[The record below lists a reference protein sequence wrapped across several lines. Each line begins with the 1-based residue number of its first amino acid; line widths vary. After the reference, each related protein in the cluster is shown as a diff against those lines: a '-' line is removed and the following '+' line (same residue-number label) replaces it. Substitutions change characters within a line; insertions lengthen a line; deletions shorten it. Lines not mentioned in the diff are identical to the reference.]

1 MLKVLDL
8 FSGIGGFSLGLERTG
23 GFKTVA
29 FCEIEDY
36 PRKVL
41 AKHWPDVPIH
51 RDVRELDGNDY
62 AGRTDLICGGYP
74 CQPFSHAGK
83 RKGEED
89 DRHLWPEVK
98 RLVATIRP
106 TWCLFENVAG
116 HISMGLDQVL
126 SDLEGEGYTS
136 QAVVIPAC
144 AVDAPH
150 RRDRVW
156 IVARNTNSINVGA
169 KRRVQRHG
177 IDPDRICYG
186 ESPPTNADSN
196 CIQRSANK
204 RKPNAKS
211 DGRDNIARV
220 CEDVSN
226 TQNEG
231 FAGRDRQQRND
242 DGSGRRRFFNEERSR
257 ADDGVKDVADPISNG
272 RQGKRQDGRFKG
284 SAGLCSGTGR
294 DKIKDIRSAE
304 TIWLPEPPVGRVAH
318 GIPRR
323 VDRLKGLGNA
333 IVPQV
338 VTMLG
343 NAILEAE
350 IGGS

>member
-41 AKHWPDVPIH
+41 AKHWPNVPIH
-51 RDVRELDGNDY
+51 RDVRELDGNDFK
-62 AGRTDLICGGYP
+62 GTDLICGGYP
-74 CQPFSHAGK
+74 CQPFSTAGK
-83 RKGEED
+83 RQGAED

-156 IVARNTNSINVGA
+156 IVSHN
-169 KRRVQRHG
+169 
-177 IDPDRICYG
+177 DR
-186 ESPPTNADSN
+186 
-196 CIQRSANK
+196 IQRSANK

-226 TQNEG
+226 TKGGRSQEWSKPYIGTEG
-231 FAGRDRQQRND
+231 ARQGVEPKPSRVDSGTEQDVAHTNSSRQSSDVRIRPRQRPTGYIDNSSTTSGRTEDVAHSKCQRQQGQGEYEQPCNTEADSQRQASGVD
-242 DGSGRRRFFNEERSR
+242 DGSEGWE
-257 ADDGVKDVADPISNG
+257 GHW
-272 RQGKRQDGRFKG
+272 
-284 SAGLCSGTGR
+284 
-294 DKIKDIRSAE
+294 DI
-304 TIWLPEPPVGRVAH
+304 EPNVGRVAH
-318 GIPRR
+318 GIPNRA
-323 VDRLKGLGNA
+323 DRLKQLGNSV
-333 IVPQV
+333 VPQV
-338 VTMLG
+338 VQQVG
-343 NAILEAE
+343 EAIMKAE
-350 IGGS
+350 YNE